1 MVSNLI
7 IVESPT
13 KARTL
18 SRFLGRDYRIE
29 ASMGHIRDLPKSELG
44 VDVEHDFEPRY
55 VIPTKQ
61 RKRVNELKKI
71 AEGAEGIIL
80 ATDPDREGEAIA
92 WHVEEILTKE
102 LKNRKTKEQ
111 ENKKQFLSSSVSKSF
126 SSRVARIVFHEITEE
141 AVKEALTH
149 PQTVNMNLV
158 DAQQARRVLD
168 RLVGYKL
175 SPILW
180 QKIQKRLSAG
190 RVQSVALRLI
200 VERER
205 EIEAFKPEEYWEIEA
220 LFDKQSSIFTAKL
233 AEINHQEA
241 EIGNSEEASKIK
253 NELEK
258 IAPYL
263 VESVEVKEIRRQPPP
278 PFMTSTLQ
286 QAAGN
291 AFFWPTKRTM
301 RSAQRL
307 YEEGLITYHRTDSVN
322 LAEVAIKNLRDY
334 VEQNFGKNYLPQT
347 SRRYKTKS
355 KVAQEAH
362 EAIRPTDIKTVPLAV
377 TTRYGRE
384 EGKLYELIWQR
395 ALACQMAEA
404 VYEQTAVEITGAIY
418 TLRANGSLIKFD
430 GWQKVYGKKEEGQ
443 KLPSLKNGDEVFLK
457 KPESEAVSA
466 TQHFTEPPPR
476 YTEASLVKVLEENG
490 IGRPSTY
497 APIISTIQ
505 ERGYVEKMERKF
517 QPTKL
522 GLAVNDYLVKY
533 FPEIDNVEFTAKM
546 EDQLD
551 NIANGQEKWVPVI
564 REFYEPFEKI
574 VEKVAEV
581 GEKVKVEVEE
591 VKGEKCEKCGAPLVL
606 RRGKF
611 GKFLACSRFPE
622 CDFTKTYQIKTDIKC
637 PKCGGDVLLKRTRKG
652 GTFYGCSNYPECKF
666 ASWRKPQ
673 AAPQVQS

>member
-1 MVSNLI
+1 MNLI

-18 SRFLGRDYRIE
+18 SRFLGRGYQIE
-29 ASMGHIRDLPKSELG
+29 ASMGHVRDLPKSELG
-44 VDVEHDFEPRY
+44 VDVEHDFVPRY

-71 AEGAEGIIL
+71 AQGADKIIL

-92 WHVEEILTKE
+92 WHIEKILRDKQSLLLRNKDTK
-102 LKNRKTKEQ
+102 T
-111 ENKKQFLSSSVSKSF
+111 
-126 SSRVARIVFHEITEE
+126 SRVKKKENASRIVFHEITEE
-141 AVKEALTH
+141 AVKEALAH
-149 PQTVNMNLV
+149 PQVVNMNLV

-220 LFDKQSSIFTAKL
+220 AFDKQNSVFSARLVEIDHHKAK
-233 AEINHQEA
+233 
-241 EIGNSEEASKIK
+241 IGNGEEASKSK
-253 NELEK
+253 DELEK
-258 IAPYL
+258 IVPYL
-263 VESVEVKEIRRQPPP
+263 VDSVEIKEVRRQPPP

-291 AFFWPTKRTM
+291 TFFWPTKRTM

-307 YEEGLITYHRTDSVN
+307 YEEGFITYHRTDSVN
-322 LAEVAIKNLRDY
+322 LAEAAIKNLRAY
-334 VEQNFGKNYLPQT
+334 IGENFGKNYLPQAP
-347 SRRYKTKS
+347 RRYKTKS

-377 TTRYGRE
+377 ITRLGRE

-395 ALACQMAEA
+395 TLACQMAEA
-404 VYEQTAVEITGAIY
+404 VYEQTAMDISGKAPKTY
-418 TLRANGSLIKFD
+418 LLRANGSEFKFD

-443 KLPSLKNGDEVFLK
+443 KLPPLKNGDEIVLK

-476 YTEASLVKVLEENG
+476 YTEASLVKVLEENS

-505 ERGYVEKMERKF
+505 EREYVEKVERKF

-533 FPEIDNVEFTAKM
+533 FPDIDNVEFTAKM

-551 NIANGQEKWVPVI
+551 DIANGQEKWVPVI
-564 REFYEPFEKI
+564 RAFYEPFEKNLTR
-574 VEKVAEV
+574 VTEV

-591 VKGEKCEKCGAPLVL
+591 VKGETCEKCGAPLVI

-611 GKFLACSRFPE
+611 GKFLACSRFPD
-622 CDFTKTYQIKTDIKC
+622 CDFTKKYQIKIDIKC
-637 PKCGGDVLLKRTRKG
+637 PKCGGDVLLKKTRKG

-666 ASWRKPQ
+666 ASWRKP
-673 AAPQVQS
+673 AVISSP